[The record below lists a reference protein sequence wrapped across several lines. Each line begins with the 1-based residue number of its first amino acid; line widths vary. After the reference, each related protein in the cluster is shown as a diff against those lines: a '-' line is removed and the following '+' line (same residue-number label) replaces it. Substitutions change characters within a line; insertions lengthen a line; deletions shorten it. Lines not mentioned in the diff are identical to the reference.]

1 MNPKAPGEDGSLQYA
16 VDEPPPHWLSA
27 LLGFQVVA
35 LILSGIVLV
44 PLIALDAAGMSE
56 DAKNWAVFGAL
67 LVSGAVTILQ
77 AKPLGPV
84 GAGYVLFM
92 GTSGAFIAVSIS
104 ALEAGGLPLLATLIV
119 ASSLVQFLFAQH
131 LGLLRKIVTPT
142 VGGTVVALIAV
153 AVIPISLNMLKALP
167 ENFSGSEAAPA
178 WAAAVTLTVIL
189 ALSFFGSKKWRLWGP
204 VVGVVAGSVLAYFL
218 GLTDLRAVAE
228 ASVVG
233 LPAAAWP
240 GLDLSFSTPFWVL
253 LPGFII
259 VTLIGALET
268 YGDGIAIQEV
278 SRRGHHPTDFKVVQ
292 GAVNADGMGNLLSG
306 LIGTLPNTTYST
318 SVSVA
323 DLTGVAARRVGVYG
337 GLLLI
342 LLAFSPKVSA
352 LLQAIP
358 GPVAGAFIFFLIV
371 LLFAHGI
378 KLIVSDGL
386 SFDNG
391 IVFGVSFWM
400 GYGFQAQAVFHEL
413 MPPALSELLDN
424 GMTTGGIT
432 AVVLSLIL
440 NAKKSKAY
448 RITVPARASSLPDL
462 MAFARARAQ
471 AADWRGGDIAR
482 LELALEEAFLYQVE
496 KADADAQFKIR
507 LSLRTLGAQL
517 EAEFVSA
524 PAGENL
530 QSIIERLEPVT
541 DFSTEDL
548 RLRLLTGMVD
558 ELFHEQFNQQD
569 FLSLVIS
576 QKRSLDRLQ

>member
-1 MNPKAPGEDGSLQYA
+1 MSNNETNTLQYA

-44 PLIALDAAGMSE
+44 PLIALNAAGMSE

-67 LVSGAVTILQ
+67 LVSGSVTILQ
-77 AKPLGPV
+77 ARPLGPV

-104 ALEAGGLPLLATLIV
+104 AMNAGGLALLASLII

-131 LGLLRKIVTPT
+131 LGLLRKIITPT

-153 AVIPISLNMLKALP
+153 AVIPISLDMLKQLP
-167 ENFSGSEAAPA
+167 DQYAGTAGAPA
-178 WAAAVTLTVIL
+178 WAAAMTLGVTLG
-189 ALSFFGSKKWRLWGP
+189 LSFFGSKKWRLWGP
-204 VVGVVAGSVLAYFL
+204 VIGVISGSVLAHGL
-218 GLTDLRAVAE
+218 GLTDLSAVA
-228 ASVVG
+228 AAPLIG
-233 LPAAAWP
+233 LPTLAWP
-240 GLDLSFSTPFWVL
+240 GLDLSFGPAFWVL

-278 SRRGHHPTDFKVVQ
+278 SRRGRQPTDFKVVQ
-292 GAVNADGMGNLLSG
+292 GAVNADGLGNLLSG

-337 GLLLI
+337 GLFLM

-352 LLQAIP
+352 ILQAIP

-400 GYGFQAQAVFHEL
+400 GYGFQAQAVFHDL
-413 MPPALSELLDN
+413 LSPALSELLDN

-432 AVVLSLIL
+432 AVLLSLLL

-448 RITVPARASSLPDL
+448 AITVPAKATSLPEL
-462 MAFARARAQ
+462 MTFARARAS

-496 KADADAQFKIR
+496 QAGTQSGAAFKVR
-507 LSLRTLGAQL
+507 LSLRTRGAQL

-524 PAGENL
+524 PASENML
-530 QSIIERLEPVT
+530 TVIDRMDPVT

-548 RLRLLTGMVD
+548 RLRLLVGMVD
-558 ELFHEQFNQQD
+558 EVFHEQFNQHD
-569 FLSLVIS
+569 YLSLLIS